1 MTDLA
6 KENCIACSP
15 GSSGLNETEVAD
27 LLLMLG
33 NGWSIQEGKR
43 LEKDYQFPDFLQALA
58 FTNRV
63 AGVAETVGHHPDVL
77 LSWGRV
83 RLTLWTHSIGGL
95 SRNDFILAAR
105 VDAVL

>member
-6 KENCIACSP
+6 MENCTSCSH
-15 GSSGLNETEVAD
+15 GSSSLSEAEVAD
-27 LLLMLG
+27 LLLNLG
-33 NGWSIQEGKR
+33 NGWSIQEGKH
-43 LEKDYQFPDFLQALA
+43 LEKEYKFPDFLQALA

-63 AGVAETVGHHPDVL
+63 AGVAETVGHHPDVF

-95 SRNDFILAAR
+95 SRNDFILAAKL
-105 VDAVL
+105 DAVL

>member
-6 KENCIACSP
+6 KETCTPCTP
-15 GSSGLNETEVAD
+15 GTPPLSETEAAK
-27 LLLMLG
+27 LLLDLG
-33 NGWSIQEGKR
+33 NGWSVQEGKC
-43 LEKDYQFPDFLQALA
+43 LEKDYKFPDFLQALA

-63 AGVAETVGHHPDVL
+63 AGVAETVGHHPDVH

-95 SRNDFILAAR
+95 SRSDFVFAAKA
-105 VDAVL
+105 DAVL